1 MTKGKY
7 PISREYLPFSLF
19 TPSVSREFVLQAQK
33 YMKVPGFL
41 WKDKEIE
48 VTGRKIEGYQGG
60 AVELLIMTP
69 KGLSSPAPCLI
80 NIHGGGFV
88 FDAAPYHYRLAFTYA
103 KEARCKVV
111 FVRYRLAPEHAF
123 PSPQEDSFAAVK
135 WVAEHTDALGID
147 PNCIGIA
154 GDSAGASLS
163 VASILMARDRG
174 LPLRFCFQMLFYPWL
189 DGRNESES
197 FKKYTDTPM
206 WNATLSK
213 EVMPL
218 INPEPEKTPLAYRSP
233 VEAESLS
240 GMPPAYIEVAEFDCL
255 HDDGVLYASLL
266 REEGIPVKL
275 YETEGTMHGYD
286 IRRGATETKR
296 MIAKRVAFLRHCLSI
311 TSPKADKK

>member
-48 VTGRKIEGYQGG
+48 VIGRKIEGYQGG

-147 PNCIGIA
+147 PNRIGIA

-163 VASILMARDRG
+163 VASILMARR
-174 LPLRFCFQMLFYPWL
+174 
-189 DGRNESES
+189 
-197 FKKYTDTPM
+197 
-206 WNATLSK
+206 
-213 EVMPL
+213 
-218 INPEPEKTPLAYRSP
+218 
-233 VEAESLS
+233 
-240 GMPPAYIEVAEFDCL
+240 
-255 HDDGVLYASLL
+255 
-266 REEGIPVKL
+266 
-275 YETEGTMHGYD
+275 HGD
-286 IRRGATETKR
+286 
-296 MIAKRVAFLRHCLSI
+296 
-311 TSPKADKK
+311 KADDCKAGGVSAAHVFQSLF